1 MRTGEEQATLLDEDG
16 HCKYT
21 PRSGRLERAR
31 APLALGAVLLVLWC
45 CGAPPLVLFGS
56 WLLGGRG
63 VQPIIIN
70 HGQLTMQVLPVGAI
84 IQKLYVPDKHGKL
97 ADIMLGFDEADV
109 GRYTDGTSP
118 YFGAVVGRVANRIAN
133 ATFRLPGKYGEASHT
148 LARNEGSFPGS
159 LHGGRR
165 GWDKVTWRVEERS
178 SSSVKLTR
186 RSVSGEEGYPGSVDA
201 SVTYTLTA
209 ENELIAE
216 FAATADA
223 ATPINMAQHAYF
235 NLGGHDGKGGSV
247 LEHELTL
254 PGAEHARRRLALA
267 TPPPNALPPLSTP
280 PHPRLLPMHPCRN
293 TPSPHQVLPVDAA
306 RIPTGEFRA
315 VAGTPFDFTQS
326 RRIGSQ
332 IDQAGAGR
340 PRRTLSPPPGAIAAH
355 RPPRLIDPAR
365 LRGCHSGGRPRM
377 ESGLRPLLRAA
388 QAGCARTRRRRAAGR
403 GVAVSRLL
411 RGRRAAAR
419 GEAAPPAVG
428 AHNGDLDDGAGAAG
442 ACPASR
448 RLTACPC
455 HRHPTTT
462 TTLPG
467 VHEQL
472 PRRQHRGQGRCRV
485 PQVRRGLSGDAGL
498 PQRGQHAR
506 LPELRAGTAR
516 RVPPPHRLQ
525 VLGD

>member
-63 VQPIIIN
+63 VQPIVIN

-267 TPPPNALPPLSTP
+267 TPPPNALPPLSTH
-280 PHPRLLPMHPCRN
+280 PHPRLLRMHPCRN

-340 PRRTLSPPPGAIAAH
+340 PLRTLSPPPGAIAA
-355 RPPRLIDPAR
+355 PGRL
-365 LRGCHSGGRPRM
+365 GS
-377 ESGLRPLLRAA
+377 
-388 QAGCARTRRRRAAGR
+388 
-403 GVAVSRLL
+403 
-411 RGRRAAAR
+411 
-419 GEAAPPAVG
+419 
-428 AHNGDLDDGAGAAG
+428 
-442 ACPASR
+442 
-448 RLTACPC
+448 LT
-455 HRHPTTT
+455 
-462 TTLPG
+462 
-467 VHEQL
+467 
-472 PRRQHRGQGRCRV
+472 
-485 PQVRRGLSGDAGL
+485 
-498 PQRGQHAR
+498 
-506 LPELRAGTAR
+506 
-516 RVPPPHRLQ
+516 
-525 VLGD
+525 